1 MSSVN
6 EWIVRE
12 YLEALGFLVRQ
23 PRKYQV
29 VARSKGL
36 HEEVDLLAL
45 NPTAAPTATR
55 PDTLRWGA
63 RELAQVRG
71 AIVAVRGWHS
81 DRFTAAMLASSPEVY
96 RFVESESVRS
106 AAAEL
111 GIESPARILCIGD
124 LPASADQRKEAL
136 EFLRSRGIDG
146 VILFR
151 PMLLELADRVDVKKT
166 YEKSDLLQILRIL
179 KNYDLLRSGQMDL
192 FRPSRRRRA
201 TAPKPEPTDDLPLM
215 GRAVEAPEPTVEGAD
230 GDDAG
235 AEKNWEST

>member
-36 HEEVDLLAL
+36 HEEVDLLAA
-45 NPTAAPTATR
+45 NPAVKEPVVLPKAK
-55 PDTLRWGA
+55 LWGA
-63 RELAQVRG
+63 AELAQVAG

-81 DRFTAAMLASSPEVY
+81 EKFTAAMLASSPEVY
-96 RFVESESVRS
+96 RFAEPESVRS

-111 GIESPARILCIGD
+111 GVAEPAKILCMAD
-124 LPASADQRKEAL
+124 LPTDPDQRAEAL
-136 EFLRSRGIDG
+136 GFLKSRGIDG

-151 PMLLELADRVDVKKT
+151 PMLLELAERVDTKKT
-166 YEKSDLLQILRIL
+166 YEKSDLLQVLRIL
-179 KNYDLLRSGQMDL
+179 KNYDLLKSGQMDL
-192 FRPSRRRRA
+192 FSQARRRR
-201 TAPKPEPTDDLPLM
+201 TAPVPEQTGELPVQTP
-215 GRAVEAPEPTVEGAD
+215 A
-230 GDDAG
+230 DDAHPLDD
-235 AEKNWEST
+235 

>member
-36 HEEVDLLAL
+36 HEEVDLLAA
-45 NPTAAPTATR
+45 NPAVKEPVVLPKAK
-55 PDTLRWGA
+55 LWGA
-63 RELAQVRG
+63 AELAQVAG

-81 DRFTAAMLASSPEVY
+81 EKFTAAMLASSPEVY
-96 RFVESESVRS
+96 RFAEPESVRS

-111 GIESPARILCIGD
+111 GVAEPAKILCMAD
-124 LPASADQRKEAL
+124 LPTDPDQRAEAL
-136 EFLRSRGIDG
+136 GFLKSRGIDG

-151 PMLLELADRVDVKKT
+151 PMLLELAERVDTKKT
-166 YEKSDLLQILRIL
+166 YEKSDLLQVLRIL
-179 KNYDLLRSGQMDL
+179 KNYDLLKSGQMDL
-192 FRPSRRRRA
+192 FSQARRRR
-201 TAPKPEPTDDLPLM
+201 TAPVPEQTGELP
-215 GRAVEAPEPTVEGAD
+215 VQAPA
-230 GDDAG
+230 DDAHPLDD
-235 AEKNWEST
+235 

>member
-29 VARSKGL
+29 VARSKGI
-36 HEEVDLLAL
+36 HEEVDLVAQ
-45 NPTAAPTATR
+45 NPAVKFPGAFPKEK
-55 PDTLRWGA
+55 LWGA
-63 RELAQVRG
+63 RELAQVSG

-81 DRFTAAMLASSPEVY
+81 EKFTAAMLASSPEVY
-96 RFVESESVRS
+96 RFAEPDSVRG

-111 GIESPARILCIGD
+111 GIENPAKILCMAD
-124 LPASADQRKEAL
+124 LQTDPDQRAEAL
-136 EFLRSRGIDG
+136 DFLRSRGIDG

-151 PMLLELADRVDVKKT
+151 PMLLELAERVDIKKT

-192 FRPSRRRRA
+192 FRPTRRRRPSA
-201 TAPKPEPTDDLPLM
+201 APRPDLTEDLPL
-215 GRAVEAPEPTVEGAD
+215 TD
-230 GDDAG
+230 GDPGDS
-235 AEKNWEST
+235 E

>member
-6 EWIVRE
+6 EWIVCE

-36 HEEVDLLAL
+36 HEEVDLLAV
-45 NPTAAPTATR
+45 NPAVPPGAPLPKAK
-55 PDTLRWGA
+55 LWGA
-63 RELAQVRG
+63 GELAQVPC

-81 DRFTAAMLASSPEVY
+81 EKFTAAMLASSPETY
-96 RFVESESVRS
+96 RFAEPESVRG
-106 AAAEL
+106 AEIEL
-111 GIESPARILCIGD
+111 GVANPARILCMAD
-124 LPASADQRKEAL
+124 LPADPDQRAEAL
-136 EFLRSRGIDG
+136 GFLKSRGIDG

-151 PMLLELADRVDVKKT
+151 PMLLELAERVDVKKT

-192 FRPSRRRRA
+192 FAHARRRKSSPPPPDQTGELSSA
-201 TAPKPEPTDDLPLM
+201 ENPED
-215 GRAVEAPEPTVEGAD
+215 GRPAD
-230 GDDAG
+230 G
-235 AEKNWEST
+235 